1 MSRFEGAVFRQ
12 RVLPAAAVAVS
23 VLLFSI
29 ATSLVS
35 AVMFFGSMI
44 VQGGIQDGINPLA
57 LFLPPGLLWIL
68 IPFVLGIFAWLWLF
82 APVTAE
88 LRLGTVIIRSLLSA
102 AAGLIVT
109 LLVQV
114 ALGMQSWFVN
124 AQFFGNSSNQAV
136 ESFFAN
142 GGDVLPMAV
151 ETAVT
156 TAFGTLP
163 AVVLAVVLT
172 WSWLVRHPARQSAN
186 AIAATV

>member
-1 MSRFEGAVFRQ
+1 MSRFEGAVSRQ

-23 VLLFSI
+23 VLLFSV
-29 ATSLVS
+29 AAGLVS

-68 IPFVLGIFAWLWLF
+68 VPLVLGVFVWLWLF
-82 APVTAE
+82 SPLTAE
-88 LRLGTVIIRSLLSA
+88 LRLGAVLKRSVISALS
-102 AAGLIVT
+102 GLILT
-109 LLVQV
+109 LLVQL
-114 ALGMQSWFVN
+114 AMGMQSWFAN

-136 ESFFAN
+136 ESFVAN
-142 GGDVLPMAV
+142 GSNALPMAL

-156 TAFGTLP
+156 TAFDTLP

-172 WSWLVRHPARQSAN
+172 WSWLVRHPARQSAE
-186 AIAATV
+186 AVAAGV